1 MLIIISGVDRVGKT
15 TVAKEIS
22 NVFGIPYV
30 KFSGPAKLKVGDP
43 LLWARDTIIFHESI
57 LRLLENLYEQKCEV
71 TAVIDRFYPD
81 EIVYSKVIRNVDL
94 YDAYRDID
102 ERFANIGTKMV
113 YVCPPDHN
121 VLYERWKMEDK
132 VDIRHVNSLINRFDE
147 FNSFTKLYVYELI
160 DSFFPNEIIDKLRRS
175 IKVVKN

>member
-57 LRLLENLYEQKCEV
+57 LRLLENLYEQKREV

-94 YDAYRDID
+94 FDAYRDID
-102 ERFANIGTKMV
+102 ERFANIGTRMI
-113 YVCPPDHN
+113 YLCPPNDD
-121 VLYERWKMEDK
+121 VLCERWKKEDK
-132 VDIRHVNSLINRFDE
+132 VDIRHVNALLNRFVE
-147 FNSFTKLYVYELI
+147 FNTFTKLTVW
-160 DSFFPNEIIDKLRRS
+160 SVGSNFSPGEIVNMFKTF
-175 IKVVKN
+175 IKF